1 MSIRS
6 QRKWQHIQH
15 ALNIPPGPKRTGFE
29 DVHLV
34 HHAVSC
40 LDLMDI
46 NTELMFLGKNLKF
59 PLLINALTGGALG
72 LEKINKCLAIAARE
86 CGIALAVGSQSAA
99 FDNPSFTSTFQI
111 VREVNP
117 KGVILANVSAL
128 VNPNLALQAV
138 EMIDADGLQL
148 HLNLAQE
155 LIMTEGDRNFRRL
168 LENIE
173 LIKESS
179 PVPVIIKEVG
189 FGLSLEA
196 VNKLRNL
203 DINFYDIGGA
213 GGTNFAAIENA
224 RNNNVNYNDLLYW
237 GIPTVI
243 SLIETLDKASNSTI
257 CASGG
262 IYSSVDIIKS
272 LALGAN
278 LVGIATPFLQ
288 LANSQNE
295 ERIVKYTE
303 NLIEKCKDIMLLI
316 GAQNL
321 TSLREKPVV
330 ITGFTRDWLEV
341 RGINVQKYALRG
353 W

>member
-6 QRKWQHIQH
+6 IRKWQHIQH
-15 ALNIPPGPKRTGFE
+15 ALNIPPGPKATGFK

-40 LDLMDI
+40 LNLNDI
-46 NTELMFLGKNLKF
+46 NTEFMFLGKNLKF

-72 LEKINKCLAIAARE
+72 LEKINKSLAIAAKE

-99 FDNPSFTSTFQI
+99 LDDPSLTSTFQI

-128 VNPNLALQAV
+128 VNPKLALQAV

-148 HLNLAQE
+148 HLNLTQE
-155 LIMTEGDRNFRRL
+155 LIMAEGDRNFKRL
-168 LENIE
+168 LENIK
-173 LIKESS
+173 LIKEIS

-196 VNKLRNL
+196 VNKLMEL
-203 DINFYDIGGA
+203 DISFYDIGGA
-213 GGTNFAAIENA
+213 GGTNFAAIEIA
-224 RNNNVNYNDLLYW
+224 RNNNVNNDDLLYW
-237 GIPTVI
+237 GVPTVI
-243 SLIETLDKASNSTI
+243 SLIETLEKASKTTI

-262 IYSSVDIIKS
+262 IYSPVDIVKS

-288 LANSQNE
+288 LASRQNVE
-295 ERIVKYTE
+295 VIVKHIE
-303 NLIEKCKDIMLLI
+303 NLIKMCKEIMLLVD
-316 GAQNL
+316 AQNL
-321 TSLREKPVV
+321 INLQEKPVV
-330 ITGFTRDWLEV
+330 ITGFTREWLEV
-341 RGINVQKYALRG
+341 RGIGIQKFARRG
-353 W
+353 L